1 MRCDTKQAHQ
11 QIFDGTLATKIL
23 FIVFIYLFLNVQVEK
38 YCNSLSDNFG
48 IVENE
53 RIPWML
59 ALIG

>member
-1 MRCDTKQAHQ
+1 MRCDTKQSHQ
-11 QIFDGTLATKIL
+11 EIFDGTLATKIL

-53 RIPWML
+53 RIP
-59 ALIG
+59 